1 MYRQLL
7 ISKALILTS
16 FVNASLHLQL
26 PLAIS
31 TSYSLDSKEI
41 KLVNPQGNQ
50 LWIFTGRTGAEA
62 QAPILWPPDA
72 ESWLTGKDPDAG
84 NDGEQEEKGMTEDEM
99 AGWHHWLNGHEFEQ
113 IPRDSAEQGSLVCCS
128 PWGSQRVRHD
138 WATEQQLDL
147 SRNRLTSS

>member
-1 MYRQLL
+1 MWELDHKKSWVPKNWWFWIVVL
-7 ISKALILTS
+7 EKTLES
-16 FVNASLHLQL
+16 SLN
-26 PLAIS
+26 
-31 TSYSLDSKEI
+31 SKEI

-113 IPRDSAEQGSLVCCS
+113 TQGDSVRQGSLACCS
-128 PWGSQRVRHD
+128 SCSTKNGTQLSD
-138 WATEQQLDL
+138 WTTA
-147 SRNRLTSS
+147 SSKVSILVPKSWFII